1 MRVDLSNLTET
12 TQKSTGVQKRE
23 SGTVL
28 IESSKTKE
36 VDKTGKSYRVKN
48 VTYEKPVAE
57 DETNL
62 AKKVQ
67 EMQGMDPQTVKQ
79 QMGILANTTTEEDY
93 EKMLEDGLNVKEEE
107 IPVIVTEMDKI
118 KIQLAKA
125 GVDISIF
132 GDSLDSAQ
140 IEEVLGTVHLPATKE
155 NVTETKEALAMAESL
170 ENPSDGAIKY
180 LLDNELEPTID
191 NLYKAEHSGSNAYV
205 PQDTEQT
212 DFKELDIQIEKVLE
226 ENGFEVSDE
235 NMEDGRWLVQNEI
248 PLTKE
253 NLENYQ
259 ELKVLQLPAKN
270 EEVMMAV
277 ADAIMQGKRPKDAI
291 LTITERRK
299 LEETRLEMSAKA
311 NYAHLDKDMAIDTES
326 IAKTV
331 DALKEAEE
339 SYYKNFLT
347 QGGVEPTEEN
357 IKIYQNI
364 EQVFEELKNVPAY
377 TLGMKEGNLDT
388 PNKIHEEGRILQD
401 TFEKANESYET
412 LMTAPRK
419 DMGDSIQ
426 KAFRNVDDILADLEL
441 ETNQMNQRAVRIL
454 AYNEIEITV
463 ENVTQMKAL
472 DEKVQQTFQNMT
484 PSVVREMIKTGVNPL
499 DLSLD
504 ELNQAAVE
512 IKDQL
517 GIDNETEKFSRYLY
531 KLEQNGQIEEEERS
545 AFIGIYRLI
554 AQVEKTDGAAIG
566 MLAQQGAEFT
576 MRNLLTAVRNS
587 KKEEKEYTVD
597 DEFGGLEDLEKTGV
611 SITEQIE
618 AGYQNDCLKDVARQI
633 SPEKMAQIQNWED
646 MTPEQLKHA
655 LEQLAD
661 NQEIQ
666 KSYVEQ
672 EIADYRAAATASE
685 DVYKML
691 DQYDLPKTVSTVL
704 AAQEMLNNGNGVF
717 RKLFAKAADTQ
728 NISLADIEQQI
739 LEEFA
744 EAVKTPEDM
753 AKAHRKLAETA
764 ENVMKSMMNETE
776 VTSVDL
782 KEMRMIHTQIELGT
796 KMAKEETYH
805 IPVLVGD
812 SVTGVSLKIVRG
824 KEEKGRVDVIFGGEN
839 VGKVAAQISAKGT
852 KIEAYIVSD
861 SKETLEAFQE
871 REEEFAAML
880 AAEDEQEVELRYVY
894 AKTKEVGLPV
904 SKEEAVSEEERSEVQ
919 TKKLYHMAES
929 FIKTVQDLKISQ

>member
-48 VTYEKPVAE
+48 VTYEKPLTE

-299 LEETRLEMSAKA
+299 LEEARLEMSAKA

-531 KLEQNGQIEEEERS
+531 KLEQNGQIAEEERS

-587 KKEEKEYTVD
+587 KKEGKEYTVD

-618 AGYQNDCLKDVARQI
+618 AGYQNDCLKAVARQI

-753 AKAHRKLAETA
+753 AKVHRKLAETA